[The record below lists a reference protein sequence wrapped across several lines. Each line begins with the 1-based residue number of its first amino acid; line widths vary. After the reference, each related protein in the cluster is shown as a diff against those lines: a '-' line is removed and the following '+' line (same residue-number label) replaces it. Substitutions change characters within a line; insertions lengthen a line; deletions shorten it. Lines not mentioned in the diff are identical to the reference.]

1 MATLFSPVGLTLT
14 AAGVSWLL
22 WALCWPLSDATRG
35 QSAVMISQPR
45 SAPRV
50 FVYTRMSLRTSHV
63 PRHVSSPPSRG
74 RLTRVQ
80 NGAVHQVVM
89 VTPTRCRHGRWAAE
103 ISALVICDLLTSI
116 SEIRCSQEHAGRTRR
131 HAHNHTHTKHTRR
144 AHTAARTHTHTRR
157 HAQQHSRRLVAP
169 QDTREAFITIIII
182 KAVCAYVRVCER
194 V

>member
-14 AAGVSWLL
+14 AAGASWLL

-131 HAHNHTHTKHTRR
+131 HAHNHTHTHTQN
-144 AHTAARTHTHTRR
+144 THAGRTRR
-157 HAQQHSRRLVAP
+157 HAHTHTHAGTHNNTPDGS
-169 QDTREAFITIIII
+169 
-182 KAVCAYVRVCER
+182 
-194 V
+194 